1 MAVDS
6 SFIRPD
12 PSPCGEGSSI
22 LDSDIIEVVKR
33 DFSFDITATDANYP
47 LMRTGV
53 IHTPHG
59 NIITPNFNLVGTFGA
74 VRFMS
79 PDDMHAVH
87 AQVMLSNGYH
97 LLRRATVISASGG
110 LAKWSGWNGP
120 TFTDSGGF
128 QVMSLGSGL
137 GKVIS
142 MDIASGSHPE
152 KLTET
157 DERLAQVDDE
167 GVTFRDPFSSRIIKF
182 TPELSIQTQHKIGAD
197 VMMSFDELTDIAD
210 TREYNQRALER
221 TRRWALR
228 GLKEHIRQT
237 ELRAGRPYQALYGVL
252 QGSYYLD
259 LRAKAARDISNM
271 NVGGWDFDG
280 FGLGGVLTKQNLAD
294 ILRIMCEILPAQKPR
309 HLLGLSH
316 PDDIFTG
323 VENGADTFDC
333 VAPTREGR
341 HGRIYTMSG
350 NYNLKKSE
358 YKDDER
364 ILMGGCDCPTC
375 MAGYTRASLRS
386 LLKSSGRADHAKA
399 YNLLSMHNVRF
410 ITRLTENIR
419 EAIAGGYY
427 DEFKQNF
434 MAQYYS

>member
-1 MAVDS
+1 M
-6 SFIRPD
+6 
-12 PSPCGEGSSI
+12 
-22 LDSDIIEVVKR
+22 
-33 DFSFDITATDANYP
+33 DARHP
-47 LMRTGV
+47 LMRTGI

-59 NIITPNFNLVGTFGA
+59 DVVTPNFNLVGTYGN

-79 PDDMHAVH
+79 PDDMRAVH
-87 AQVMLSNGYH
+87 TQVMLSNGYH
-97 LLRRATVISASGG
+97 LYRRATVISASGG

-142 MDIASGSHPE
+142 MDIASGNHPE

-157 DERLAQVDDE
+157 DDRLARVDDE
-167 GVTFRDPFSSRIIKF
+167 GVVFRDPYNSRIIKF

-210 TREYNQRALER
+210 TYDYNERALER

-228 GLKEHIRQT
+228 GLREHIRQT
-237 ELRAGRPYQALYGVL
+237 ELRSSRPYQALYGVL
-252 QGSYYLD
+252 QGGYYLD
-259 LRAKAARDISNM
+259 LRAKAARDISSM
-271 NVGGWDFDG
+271 NIDGWGFDG
-280 FGLGGVLTKQNLAD
+280 FGLGGVLTKQNLPD
-294 ILRIMCEILPAQKPR
+294 ILRTMCEILPPEKPR

-316 PDDIFTG
+316 PDDIFVG

-341 HGRIYTMSG
+341 HGRIYTLDG
-350 NYNLKKSE
+350 NYNLKKSD
-358 YKDDER
+358 YKNDEH
-364 ILMGGCDCPTC
+364 ILMEGCDCPTC
-375 MAGYTRASLRS
+375 TAGHTRAELRA
-386 LLKSSGRADHAKA
+386 LLKSSDRAEHARA

-410 ITRLTENIR
+410 ITCLTEQIR
-419 EAIAGGYY
+419 TAIADNYY
-427 DEFKQNF
+427 DEFKREF
-434 MAQYYS
+434 MQRYSD

>member
-1 MAVDS
+1 
-6 SFIRPD
+6 
-12 PSPCGEGSSI
+12 
-22 LDSDIIEVVKR
+22 
-33 DFSFDITATDANYP
+33 
-47 LMRTGV
+47 MRTGI

-59 NIITPNFNLVGTFGA
+59 DVVTPNFNLVGTYGS

-79 PDDMHAVH
+79 PDDMRKVH
-87 AQVMLSNGYH
+87 TQVMLSNGYH
-97 LLRRATVISASGG
+97 LYRRATVISASGG

-142 MDIASGSHPE
+142 MDIASGNHPE

-157 DERLAQVDDE
+157 DDRLARVDDE
-167 GVTFRDPFSSRIIKF
+167 GVVFRDPYNSRIIKF

-210 TREYNQRALER
+210 TYDYNERALER

-228 GLKEHIRQT
+228 GLREHIRQT
-237 ELRAGRPYQALYGVL
+237 GLRSSRPYQALYGVL
-252 QGSYYLD
+252 QGGYYLD
-259 LRAKAARDISNM
+259 LRAKAARDISSM
-271 NVGGWDFDG
+271 NIDGWGFDG
-280 FGLGGVLTKQNLAD
+280 FGLGGVLTKQNLPD
-294 ILRIMCEILPAQKPR
+294 ILRTMCEILPPEKPR

-316 PDDIFTG
+316 PDDIFVG

-341 HGRIYTMSG
+341 HGRIYTLDG
-350 NYNLKKSE
+350 NYNLKKSD
-358 YKDDER
+358 YKNDEH
-364 ILMGGCDCPTC
+364 ILMEGCDCPTC
-375 MAGYTRASLRS
+375 TAGHTRAELQA
-386 LLKSSGRADHAKA
+386 LLKSSDRAEHARA

-410 ITRLTENIR
+410 ITLLTEQIR
-419 EAIAGGYY
+419 TAITDGYY
-427 DEFKQNF
+427 DEFKREFVQR
-434 MAQYYS
+434 YSD

>member
-1 MAVDS
+1 
-6 SFIRPD
+6 
-12 PSPCGEGSSI
+12 
-22 LDSDIIEVVKR
+22 
-33 DFSFDITATDANYP
+33 
-47 LMRTGV
+47 MRTGI

-59 NIITPNFNLVGTFGA
+59 DVVTPNFNLVGTYGS

-79 PDDMHAVH
+79 PDDMRKVH
-87 AQVMLSNGYH
+87 TQVMLSNGYH
-97 LLRRATVISASGG
+97 LYRRATVISASGG

-142 MDIASGSHPE
+142 MDIASGNHPE

-157 DERLAQVDDE
+157 DDRLARVDDE
-167 GVTFRDPFSSRIIKF
+167 GVVFRDPYNSRIIKF

-210 TREYNQRALER
+210 TYDYNERALER

-228 GLKEHIRQT
+228 GLREHIRQT
-237 ELRAGRPYQALYGVL
+237 ELRSGRPYQALYGVL

-259 LRAKAARDISNM
+259 LRAKAARDISSM
-271 NVGGWDFDG
+271 NIDGWGFDG
-280 FGLGGVLTKQNLAD
+280 FGLGGVLTKQNLPD
-294 ILRIMCEILPAQKPR
+294 ILRTMCEILPPEKPR

-316 PDDIFTG
+316 PDDIFVG

-341 HGRIYTMSG
+341 HGRIYTLDG
-350 NYNLKKSE
+350 NYNLKKSD
-358 YKDDER
+358 YKNDEH
-364 ILMGGCDCPTC
+364 ILMEGCDCPTC
-375 MAGYTRASLRS
+375 TAGHTRAELRA
-386 LLKSSGRADHAKA
+386 LLKSSDRADHARA

-410 ITRLTENIR
+410 ITRLTEQIR
-419 EAIAGGYY
+419 TAIADSYY
-427 DEFKQNF
+427 DEFKREF
-434 MAQYYS
+434 MQRYSN